1 MDLFIFNNDLQRL
14 EINEYSILLIK
25 EFAALWNE
33 DSNISKEDPK
43 GIKRLRA
50 YREFAYIYLALDYK
64 SPYFEYLEQEKHQ
77 AAMEDSG
84 LTEKEINDE
93 TFIPA
98 YRKYIELKD
107 SSRILSLIKTAFRTL
122 EKMRVFLDSID
133 FNERDE
139 LNGGK
144 YINDPKKIME
154 SLTQIGKMD
163 AYLKELELT
172 YKKGLK
178 AQSKLRADN
187 EPGFGDMDQL
197 QR

>member
-1 MDLFIFNNDLQRL
+1 
-14 EINEYSILLIK
+14 
-25 EFAALWNE
+25 
-33 DSNISKEDPK
+33 
-43 GIKRLRA
+43 
-50 YREFAYIYLALDYK
+50 
-64 SPYFEYLEQEKHQ
+64 
-77 AAMEDSG
+77 
-84 LTEKEINDE
+84 
-93 TFIPA
+93 
-98 YRKYIELKD
+98 
-107 SSRILSLIKTAFRTL
+107 
-122 EKMRVFLDSID
+122 MRVFLDSID